1 MQIFLGI
8 DWSHTHHDAC
18 FLDERGQVLSRV
30 TVEHTADGLAQL
42 DRAREQLGVTRTECW
57 VGLET
62 AHTLLI
68 DFLWDQGYPHV
79 FVIPPGAI
87 KGARRRYRQT
97 NAHTDQSDAWVIAD
111 VLRTDPTTL
120 QPWRPDS
127 LIVRQL
133 RAKVSLGQFLTKELR
148 RLGNRLGAVLARYY
162 PAALHVFHDPASPIA
177 LLFVRAFPTPEA
189 AATLTRVAFGQF
201 ARAHRYRQSEAVL
214 SAAYARLPA
223 TYPTASA
230 TTVAAYQEE
239 AVWLAQHL
247 LVALEHKK
255 REIARLQELFGQHP
269 DQALFASLP
278 GVGDFLAP
286 ALLAKFG
293 DDRERFPQPGSRQSL
308 AGTCPVT
315 EQSGKSRRVFCR
327 RRQACDHES
336 RSGQIAQQW
345 AKASI
350 SQSSWATTRC
360 AWHSLLEHSRSINHA
375 DRCLA
380 NRWLAIAWKCWQSRQ
395 PYDEAVHL
403 QNRARRLATRA

>member
-1 MQIFLGI
+1 MQVFLGI

-18 FLDERGQVLSRV
+18 FLNERGQVLSRL
-30 TVEHTADGLAQL
+30 TVEHSVDGLAQL
-42 DRAREQLGVTRTECW
+42 DQAREQLGVTRPECR

-68 DFLWDQGYPHV
+68 DFLWDQEYPHV

-97 NAHTDQSDAWVIAD
+97 NAHTDQSEAWVIAD
-111 VLRTDPTTL
+111 VLRTDPATL
-120 QPWRPDS
+120 YPWRPDG

-133 RAKVSLGQFLTKELR
+133 RAKVSLWQFLTKEIR

-177 LLFVRAFPTPEA
+177 LLFLQAFPTPEA
-189 AATLTRVAFGQF
+189 ATPLTRQAFGQF
-201 ARAHRYRQSEAVL
+201 ARAHRYRQREPVL
-214 SAAYARLPA
+214 SAAYARLQA
-223 TYPTASA
+223 AYPLASA
-230 TTVAAYQEE
+230 TTVAAYRDE

-247 LVALEHKK
+247 LAAIEHKK
-255 REIARLQELFGQHP
+255 AEIARLQELFQQHP
-269 DQALFASLP
+269 DHELFASLP
-278 GVGDFLAP
+278 GTGDFLAP

-293 DDRERFPQPGSRQSL
+293 DDRERFPNPGSLQCI

-315 EQSGKSRRVFCR
+315 EQSGKGRRVLF
-327 RRQACDHES
+327 RQACDHEF
-336 RSGQIAQQW
+336 RQIAQQW
-345 AKASI
+345 AKASVA
-350 SQSSWATTRC
+350 QSSWATTY
-360 AWHSLLEHSRSINHA
+360 WHSVRQHSRSNSHA
-375 DRCLA
+375 YRCLA
-380 NRWLAIAWKCWQSRQ
+380 NRWLAIAWKCWQSHQ